1 MKLKMIVN
9 LVKETFKEWQEDKA
23 SRLAAALA
31 YYTVFSLTPLLLI
44 LIAVAGWI
52 FGEDAAQGEIVTQL
66 EGLLGTEGARTI
78 EIAIQNTNQA
88 GGNSSAIASY
98 ISVAVLI
105 FGATGMFVQLQD
117 ALNTIW
123 NVKPKPGGGVIQFI
137 TKRLLS
143 FAMILGVAFLLL
155 LSLLISAIVSTIT
168 HYFSD
173 LIMGFDILLQILDL
187 LLSFGLVTLLFAL
200 IYKFLPDVKIAW
212 SDVWIGSA
220 ITALLFSIGK
230 WLIGWYLGNSSFG
243 STYGA
248 AGSLVILVAWA
259 NYSAQVIFLGAEF
272 TQVYARKYGS
282 QITPDRHA
290 VAVEKSMK
298 D

>member
-1 MKLKMIVN
+1 MNLKIV
-9 LVKETFKEWQEDKA
+9 LTLIKETFKEWQEDKA

-44 LIAVAGWI
+44 VIVVAGWI

-66 EGLLGTEGARTI
+66 EGLLGAEGARMI

-88 GGNSSAIASY
+88 GSNSGAIASC

-123 NVKPKPGGGVIQFI
+123 NVQPKPGRGLIKFI
-137 TKRLLS
+137 TKRILS
-143 FAMILGVAFLLL
+143 FAMILGVALLLL
-155 LSLLISAIVSTIT
+155 LSLLLSAILTAIT

-173 LIMGFDILLQILDL
+173 LILGFNILLQILDL
-187 LLSFGLVTLLFAL
+187 VLPFGIITLLFAL

-212 SDVWIGSA
+212 SDVWIGA
-220 ITALLFSIGK
+220 GITALLFSIGK
-230 WLIGWYLGNSSFG
+230 WLIGLYLGQSSFG

-259 NYSAQVIFLGAEF
+259 NYSAQILFLGAEF

-282 QITPDRHA
+282 QIFPDKHA
-290 VAVEKSMK
+290 VSIEKNIK
-298 D
+298 F